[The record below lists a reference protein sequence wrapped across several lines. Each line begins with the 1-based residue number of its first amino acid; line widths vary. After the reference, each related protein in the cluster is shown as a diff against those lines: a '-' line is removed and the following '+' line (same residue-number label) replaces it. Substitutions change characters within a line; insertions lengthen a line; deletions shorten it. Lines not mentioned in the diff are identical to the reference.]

1 MVFTRLLSRSQG
13 PWPANRMAQ
22 AVACRP
28 AKRPQK
34 RHPVLPTPVLFHS
47 LPAFARYEISSGG
60 AKSNPRSNDKRLFM
74 NIYVGNLSYGI
85 TEEDLRAL
93 FAEFGDVSSAKLIID
108 RETNRSKGFGFVEM
122 SSNDAANKAIDELN
136 GREVSG
142 RALRVNEARPREE
155 RPRHG
160 GGGGRY

>member
-1 MVFTRLLSRSQG
+1 
-13 PWPANRMAQ
+13 
-22 AVACRP
+22 
-28 AKRPQK
+28 
-34 RHPVLPTPVLFHS
+34 
-47 LPAFARYEISSGG
+47 
-60 AKSNPRSNDKRLFM
+60 M

-108 RETNRSKGFGFVEM
+108 RETNQSKGFGFVEM

-142 RALRVNEARPREE
+142 RALRVNEARPRVE

-160 GGGGRY
+160 GGGVGRY

>member
-1 MVFTRLLSRSQG
+1 
-13 PWPANRMAQ
+13 
-22 AVACRP
+22 
-28 AKRPQK
+28 
-34 RHPVLPTPVLFHS
+34 
-47 LPAFARYEISSGG
+47 
-60 AKSNPRSNDKRLFM
+60 M

-108 RETNRSKGFGFVEM
+108 RDTTRSKGFGFVEM

-142 RALRVNEARPREE
+142 RALRVNEARLREE

>member
-1 MVFTRLLSRSQG
+1 
-13 PWPANRMAQ
+13 
-22 AVACRP
+22 
-28 AKRPQK
+28 
-34 RHPVLPTPVLFHS
+34 
-47 LPAFARYEISSGG
+47 
-60 AKSNPRSNDKRLFM
+60 M

-136 GREVSG
+136 GREGSG
-142 RALRVNEARPREE
+142 RAEVRRRCFCAKWSGSFRSVTRYHFIFLSFRFRPDK
-155 RPRHG
+155 
-160 GGGGRY
+160 

>member
-1 MVFTRLLSRSQG
+1 
-13 PWPANRMAQ
+13 
-22 AVACRP
+22 
-28 AKRPQK
+28 
-34 RHPVLPTPVLFHS
+34 
-47 LPAFARYEISSGG
+47 
-60 AKSNPRSNDKRLFM
+60 M
-74 NIYVGNLSYGI
+74 NIYVGNLSYSI

-142 RALRVNEARPREE
+142 RALRVNETRPREE

>member
-1 MVFTRLLSRSQG
+1 
-13 PWPANRMAQ
+13 
-22 AVACRP
+22 
-28 AKRPQK
+28 
-34 RHPVLPTPVLFHS
+34 
-47 LPAFARYEISSGG
+47 
-60 AKSNPRSNDKRLFM
+60 M

-122 SSNDAANKAIDELN
+122 SSDDAANKA

>member
-1 MVFTRLLSRSQG
+1 
-13 PWPANRMAQ
+13 
-22 AVACRP
+22 
-28 AKRPQK
+28 
-34 RHPVLPTPVLFHS
+34 
-47 LPAFARYEISSGG
+47 
-60 AKSNPRSNDKRLFM
+60 M

-142 RALRVNEARPREE
+142 RALRVTEARPREE

>member
-1 MVFTRLLSRSQG
+1 
-13 PWPANRMAQ
+13 
-22 AVACRP
+22 
-28 AKRPQK
+28 
-34 RHPVLPTPVLFHS
+34 
-47 LPAFARYEISSGG
+47 
-60 AKSNPRSNDKRLFM
+60 M
-74 NIYVGNLSYGI
+74 NIYVGNLSYSL
-85 TEEDLRAL
+85 TEDDLRAL

-122 SSNDAANKAIDELN
+122 SSNDAANKAIDELS

>member
-1 MVFTRLLSRSQG
+1 
-13 PWPANRMAQ
+13 
-22 AVACRP
+22 
-28 AKRPQK
+28 
-34 RHPVLPTPVLFHS
+34 
-47 LPAFARYEISSGG
+47 
-60 AKSNPRSNDKRLFM
+60 M
-74 NIYVGNLSYGI
+74 NIYVGNLSYSL
-85 TEEDLRAL
+85 TEDDLRAL

-142 RALRVNEARPREE
+142 RALRVNAARPREE

>member
-1 MVFTRLLSRSQG
+1 
-13 PWPANRMAQ
+13 
-22 AVACRP
+22 
-28 AKRPQK
+28 
-34 RHPVLPTPVLFHS
+34 
-47 LPAFARYEISSGG
+47 
-60 AKSNPRSNDKRLFM
+60 M

-122 SSNDAANKAIDELN
+122 SSDDAANKAIDELN

-142 RALRVNEARPREE
+142 RALRVNEARPRN
-155 RPRHG
+155 
-160 GGGGRY
+160 

>member
-1 MVFTRLLSRSQG
+1 
-13 PWPANRMAQ
+13 
-22 AVACRP
+22 
-28 AKRPQK
+28 
-34 RHPVLPTPVLFHS
+34 
-47 LPAFARYEISSGG
+47 
-60 AKSNPRSNDKRLFM
+60 M

-136 GREVSG
+136 G
-142 RALRVNEARPREE
+142 
-155 RPRHG
+155 H
-160 GGGGRY
+160 